1 MAARLKFCS
10 ENVEVKPYPH
20 KYDKFQ
26 NCAEGIKSHKLTN
39 FWSIAFHTVSR
50 TPLIAPKLLRNSQ
63 LETSFAVHVCLN
75 MTQRGKCMEMQAE
88 T

>member
-39 FWSIAFHTVSR
+39 F
-50 TPLIAPKLLRNSQ
+50 
-63 LETSFAVHVCLN
+63 
-75 MTQRGKCMEMQAE
+75 
-88 T
+88 